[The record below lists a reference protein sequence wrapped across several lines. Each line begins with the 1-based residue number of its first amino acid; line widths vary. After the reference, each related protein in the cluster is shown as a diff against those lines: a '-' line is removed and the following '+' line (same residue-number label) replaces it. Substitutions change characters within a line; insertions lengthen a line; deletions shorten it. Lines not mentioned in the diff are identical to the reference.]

1 MAKIS
6 RQIRRW
12 RLHRRIGHTFAEI
25 ARLINPV
32 VRGWMPY
39 YGAFYCSTLYPL
51 LSRINSYL
59 MRWVRPPP
67 ATLAGRRNRNEA
79 FRSHHRGG
87 WRGLDRASGH
97 AATRR
102 RAVARSG
109 RAAGSRRASLSPSA
123 AWARGRLHVTVAGG
137 LVVLGMLVGVDAAEH
152 AGGLTDLD
160 EVAVGVA

>member
-1 MAKIS
+1 MAAAPQD
-6 RQIRRW
+6 RAHLRRDRTTDQTRW
-12 RLHRRIGHTFAEI
+12 CVAGCSA
-25 ARLINPV
+25 
-32 VRGWMPY
+32 

-79 FRSHHRGG
+79 FRSHHRG

-137 LVVLGMLVGVDAAEH
+137 LVVLGMLVGVDAAGH

-160 EVAVGVA
+160 EVAVGVT